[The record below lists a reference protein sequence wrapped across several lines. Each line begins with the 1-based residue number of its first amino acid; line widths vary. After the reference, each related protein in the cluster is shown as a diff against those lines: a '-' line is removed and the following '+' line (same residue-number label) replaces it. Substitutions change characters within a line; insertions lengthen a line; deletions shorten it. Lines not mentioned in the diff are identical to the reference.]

1 VLCLEGL
8 ARKIGES
15 MLRLS
20 PGQRNQWEAVIVFS
34 QHSVASAA
42 CRSSNRDR
50 VRTSVVLAISH
61 PSDPI
66 SDQYLAP

>member
-1 VLCLEGL
+1 MLCLEGL

-34 QHSVASAA
+34 QHSVAQCSVSVLKPRQSKDKRRVGHITPI
-42 CRSSNRDR
+42 RSH
-50 VRTSVVLAISH
+50 L
-61 PSDPI
+61 
-66 SDQYLAP
+66 